1 MKKTILAILFLA
13 TLIFASEFTRDRVIA
28 VVGDSAILYSE
39 VSVYTDM
46 KLQQTGGDALMRNV
60 IFEQALEELINS
72 RILVAHANADTNI
85 HISDFDVWEQV
96 DNRVNQILAQH
107 RLTMDQLVMVLRQQ
121 DNMSFEEFRE
131 QISIQTR
138 QEMIRQQVMHH
149 YIVDRDLSR
158 EEVRNF
164 YNNFKDSLPQ
174 LGESVRLQKI
184 EMQVGIDSAARQRA
198 FDTIV
203 YIRRQIVERGE
214 RFEDMARRH
223 SREPGAET
231 TGGDLGFVARGTLA
245 LVRLE
250 AAAFA
255 LEPGEVSAPIETRL
269 GWHLLRVTERSGQ
282 GVRVFHI
289 FIPVNPNEKNIAQA
303 MQSLDSTANSKP
315 TEEQFTAAVEKFSTD
330 NITRSFGGDL
340 GWQTVRTLDAPVRN
354 SLPNLN
360 VGTVGQAFRRENS
373 VFLFRVSDYNQ
384 NRTMDFENDFDDI
397 ARFASQMNSQERLLE
412 LITRWR
418 NDVFIQ
424 IYR

>member
-1 MKKTILAILFLA
+1 
-13 TLIFASEFTRDRVIA
+13 
-28 VVGDSAILYSE
+28 
-39 VSVYTDM
+39 
-46 KLQQTGGDALMRNV
+46 
-60 IFEQALEELINS
+60 
-72 RILVAHANADTNI
+72 
-85 HISDFDVWEQV
+85 
-96 DNRVNQILAQH
+96 
-107 RLTMDQLVMVLRQQ
+107 
-121 DNMSFEEFRE
+121 
-131 QISIQTR
+131 
-138 QEMIRQQVMHH
+138 MIRKKVMKN
-149 YIVDRDLSR
+149 YIVDRDLYR

-360 VGTVGQAFRRENS
+360 VGTVGQAFRRDNS